1 MSVRVRFPPAPSGEL
16 HVGNVRTALF
26 NWLFA
31 RHEGGTFILRI
42 EDTDRDRVVPGALES
57 IQEALLWLGLTWDEG
72 PDPNDPSLDIGEY
85 GPYVQSRR
93 LLHYR
98 EAGERLIEDGHAYP
112 CFCSPER
119 LREMREDQERRKVPP
134 KYDRRCRDLT
144 PAEREKRN
152 AEGIEPVVRFR
163 TPLSGQTVYH
173 DVIRGDL
180 VFENDTLDDFVLMR
194 ADGYPTYHLA
204 HVVDDHMMRVT
215 HVLRGDEWLSSTPRH
230 VLLYDALGWER
241 STFAHLPM
249 ILGPDGARLGKRHGA
264 TSILEFRDR
273 GFLPEA
279 LLNFLGLLGWSL
291 DDRTEIIDRETFIR
305 HFALERILKNPAVF
319 NLEKLTWMNGAYIR
333 DLPDAELA
341 ERVAPFLERALDRPV
356 DRGLLTRIAPLIR
369 ERIKL
374 LADAVEMTDFFFVEG
389 KLDYAAETLLGK
401 KFAGDAPGAAAALE
415 AVLDRAEAVEPWEHE
430 PLEAAIRPLAEELSL
445 KAGDLFG
452 LIRVAVSG
460 KTVSPPLFETMAVL
474 GRERTLERLAGAVR
488 RLRAV
493 TTAD

>member
-31 RHEGGTFILRI
+31 RHEDGTFILRI
-42 EDTDRDRVVPGALES
+42 EDTDRDRVVPGALEK
-57 IQEALLWLGLTWDEG
+57 IQEALLWLGLAWDEG
-72 PDPNDPSLDIGEY
+72 PDPTDPAKDVGEY

-93 LLHYR
+93 LEHYR
-98 EAGERLIEDGHAYP
+98 EAAERLIDGGHAYP

-119 LREMREDQERRKVPP
+119 LQEMRTEQEQRKVPP
-134 KYDRRCRDLT
+134 KYDRRCRDLA
-144 PAEREKRN
+144 PDERAKHE
-152 AEGIEPVVRFR
+152 ATGIAPVVRFR
-163 TPLSGQTVYH
+163 TPLAGQTVYH

-180 VFENDTLDDFVLMR
+180 VFENDTLDDFVLVR

-230 VLLYDALGWER
+230 VLVYDALDWER
-241 STFAHLPM
+241 PVFAHLPM
-249 ILGPDGARLGKRHGA
+249 ILGSDGARLGKRHGA

-291 DDRTEIIDRETFIR
+291 DDRTEIIDRDTFVR
-305 HFALERILKNPAVF
+305 QFTLDRILKNPAVF
-319 NLEKLTWMNGAYIR
+319 NMDKLLWMNGVYIR
-333 DLPDAELA
+333 ALSDEDLA
-341 ERVAPFLERALDRPV
+341 ERTAPYLERALGGPV
-356 DRGLLTRIAPLIR
+356 DRDLLTRIAPLIR

-374 LADAVEMTDFFFVEG
+374 LADVVEMTDFFFEEG
-389 KLDYAAETLLGK
+389 ELDYTPETLLGK
-401 KFAGDAPGAAAALE
+401 KFAGDATSAAAALR
-415 AVLDRAEAVEPWEHE
+415 AVVARAEGVEPWAHE

-460 KTVSPPLFETMAVL
+460 KTVSPPLFETMALL
-474 GRERTLERLAGAVR
+474 GRERTRGRLASAVR
-488 RLRAV
+488 RLQAV
-493 TTAD
+493 TPAD